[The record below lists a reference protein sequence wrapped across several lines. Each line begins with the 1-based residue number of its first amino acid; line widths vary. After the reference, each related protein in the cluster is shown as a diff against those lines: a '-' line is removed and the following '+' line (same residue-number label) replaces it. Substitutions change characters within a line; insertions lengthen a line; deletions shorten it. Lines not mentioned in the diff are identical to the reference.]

1 MGDWAK
7 DKKPVWEKVCEQYG
21 GSKEAFDWGTWGFFD
36 WAVGKAWPTISSISK
51 ARKFGWH
58 RHDDTFETWIET
70 FRTFENAGILPQNHL
85 LHTKASPLK
94 AVNGVSNGT
103 EKVSNGIKEV
113 YSVKNEELTNHG
125 DPKAEAP
132 SVVAA

>member
-70 FRTFENAGILPQNHL
+70 FRTFENAGILPRNHL
-85 LHTKASPLK
+85 LHTHASPLK
-94 AVNGVSNGT
+94 TVNGVSNGT
-103 EKVSNGIKEV
+103 ENVSNGIKEAF
-113 YSVKNEELTNHG
+113 SVKNEELTNHG